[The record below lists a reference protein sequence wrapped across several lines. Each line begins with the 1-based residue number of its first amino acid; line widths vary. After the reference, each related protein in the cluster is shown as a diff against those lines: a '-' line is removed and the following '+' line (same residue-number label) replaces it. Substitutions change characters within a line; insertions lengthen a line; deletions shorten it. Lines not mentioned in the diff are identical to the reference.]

1 MQSLGVKLDEPRLRR
16 SIGSRVRRVH
26 QEGKVAGE
34 RPSNAMP
41 KAAKATLAARISW
54 TLPCEPGEEPGVDFD
69 RRGRVVVGT
78 VVRRIFRNDEPSSPR
93 VEAKPPLAV
102 PEPRRAV
109 RCADQPHR
117 PGFGLRNG
125 NDEIGKLDD
134 IALWQDPPNAGERGS
149 GRRI

>member
-1 MQSLGVKLDEPRLRR
+1 MEVSVERIGDDDSRCRGRDGLREMQSLGVELDEPRLRR

-54 TLPCEPGEEPGVDFD
+54 TLPCEPGEEPGIDFD

-78 VVRRIFRNDEPSSPR
+78 VVRRILRNDEPSSP
-93 VEAKPPLAV
+93 
-102 PEPRRAV
+102 
-109 RCADQPHR
+109 
-117 PGFGLRNG
+117 
-125 NDEIGKLDD
+125 
-134 IALWQDPPNAGERGS
+134 
-149 GRRI
+149 